1 MIDVKLYKTNSPRN
15 KIGKTLTSIG
25 TYSCALKENTSILR
39 PVLIIGTSD
48 SLYTANYL
56 QIETFGRKYFIEDI
70 KSIGNGRWEVSA
82 HVDVLD
88 TYANQIL
95 NNRAVVSRQQN
106 LYNLYLNDPDF
117 RTYNND
123 RIQTVPFSTSDFSK
137 TLTYVLVVNGS

>member
-1 MIDVKLYKTNSPRN
+1 MIDIKLYKTNSPRN

-25 TYSCALKENTSILR
+25 TYSCALKDNTSILR

-56 QIETFGRKYFIEDI
+56 EIPIFNRKYFIEDI
-70 KSIGNGRWEVSA
+70 KSIGDGRWEVSA

-88 TYANQIL
+88 TYKSQIL
-95 NNRAVVSRQQN
+95 NNRAVISRQQN

-123 RIQTVPFSTSDFSK
+123 RIQTLAFSGSDFDK
-137 TLTYVLVVNGS
+137 TLSYVLVVNGS